1 MIKTL
6 IVDDNLTFAK
16 NLLNS
21 SVSKLKNIQLIYCA
35 ATYQESMNIILKN
48 QIDLILLDLNLPDGT
63 GNSIIENI
71 NLMND
76 IKKPKIIVIS
86 SDISLINKLKNKTN
100 IFRIINKTEGLKII
114 YEKLEKIVQDIQFEN
129 NYNEIEQITL
139 NELINFGYNI
149 KYIGTTYILEAIM
162 YIYSC
167 NDWDLINNLEKNVY
181 KYIGFKHQK
190 NINNIKTNI
199 IKATNQREK
208 NKMREIEL
216 TPKLTI
222 NNILLKINR
231 EVN

>member
-21 SVSKLKNIQLIYCA
+21 SISKLKNIQLIYCA

-149 KYIGTTYILEAIM
+149 KYRGTTYILEAIM

>member
-114 YEKLEKIVQDIQFEN
+114 YEKLEKIVQDIKFEN